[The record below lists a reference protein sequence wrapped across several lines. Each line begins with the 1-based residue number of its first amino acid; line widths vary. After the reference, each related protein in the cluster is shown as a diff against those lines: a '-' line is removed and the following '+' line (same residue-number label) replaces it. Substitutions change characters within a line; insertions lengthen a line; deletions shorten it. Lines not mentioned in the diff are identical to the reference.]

1 MLVCVF
7 SSSFFLVLAF
17 VLPFRLPVSRACFV
31 DLFFFG
37 LFRFGFLWLFLFSSC
52 ACVVLKEGRG
62 LFVPVLLSTRSCRE
76 ARVCCW
82 VSCCCFVAKW
92 LPGLALS
99 FRHSLFLP
107 VLLSKIQCGAAFCC
121 CCVAA
126 WHVIWLLWFCI
137 CLYGQNFRPSALS

>member
-1 MLVCVF
+1 MPYVCACLFCLFFLLLLFACLPGNVALLVWAFLCRRFGFLCLFVF
-7 SSSFFLVLAF
+7 SSSSFFLVLAF
-17 VLPFRLPVSRACFV
+17 VLPFRLFVSRACFV

-99 FRHSLFLP
+99 F
-107 VLLSKIQCGAAFCC
+107 
-121 CCVAA
+121 
-126 WHVIWLLWFCI
+126 
-137 CLYGQNFRPSALS
+137 